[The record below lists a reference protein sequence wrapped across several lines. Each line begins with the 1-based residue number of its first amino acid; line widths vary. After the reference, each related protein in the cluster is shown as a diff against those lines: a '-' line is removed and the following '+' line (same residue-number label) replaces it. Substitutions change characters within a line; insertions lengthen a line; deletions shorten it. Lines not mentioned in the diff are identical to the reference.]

1 MNHRRL
7 LMAWALCLAVAP
19 AGAQTIQAGIY
30 GVDASTVSV
39 RAEVTGGPI
48 TDLPFSNVVV
58 TLFWE
63 TASGLT
69 LGTPSGPF
77 SIGKAGVV
85 STEGAFSY
93 QKFASTPNVNVTWGD
108 GDGVELFTIP
118 VSGTSGPALIELR
131 NPADAGA
138 NGDWYIEIAGMDRTN
153 HAVPF
158 TAQSTE
164 LPLPVSL
171 THFAGAMAQ
180 NGTGV
185 VLQWATASELNNYG
199 YTVQR
204 KPEGD
209 PAFTDLTRGFVA
221 GHGTT
226 LEPQSYTFL
235 DADALPAGRYG
246 YRLKQ
251 QDLNG
256 SVQYSPTITVQIA
269 LTDVAE
275 AAPREFQLLQNY
287 PNPFNPTTR
296 LKFSVPV
303 TGPASMTV
311 FTMLGEVAGV
321 VFEGVAEAG
330 RYYVVE
336 FDGAGLA
343 SGVYFYRLVTDQKTD
358 VRRMLLVR

>member
-1 MNHRRL
+1 MNHVRL
-7 LMAWALCLAVAP
+7 LVACVLCLAVAP

-30 GVDASTVSV
+30 AADATTVSV
-39 RAEVTGGPI
+39 RAQVTGDGI
-48 TDLPFSNVVV
+48 TNLPFSNVVV

-63 TASGLT
+63 SASGLT

-77 SIGKAGVV
+77 SIGKAGAVT
-85 STEGAFSY
+85 SEGAFSY

-108 GDGVELFTIP
+108 GEGVELFTIP
-118 VSGTSGPALIELR
+118 VSGTSGPALMELR
-131 NPADAGA
+131 NPADGGA
-138 NGDWYIEIAGMDRTN
+138 NGDWYIEIAGEDRTN

-158 TAQSTE
+158 SVQSTE

-171 THFAGAMAQ
+171 TLFAGAMAQ

-185 VLQWATASELNNYG
+185 VLQWTTASELNNYG

-204 KPEGD
+204 KADAD
-209 PAFTDLTRGFVA
+209 PAFADLSGGFVA

-235 DADALPAGRYG
+235 DAEGLQAGRYL

-256 SVQYSPTITVQIA
+256 AVQYSQSITVQISV
-269 LTDVAE
+269 TGVAE
-275 AAPREFQLLQNY
+275 VAPREFQLLQNY
-287 PNPFNPTTR
+287 PNPFNPSTR
-296 LKFSVPV
+296 MKFSVPV
-303 TGPASMTV
+303 TGPASVTV

-321 VFEGVAEAG
+321 VFDGVAEAG
-330 RYYVVE
+330 RYYVVH

-343 SGVYFYRLVTDQKTD
+343 SGVYFYRLVTEQKTD
-358 VRRMLLVR
+358 VRKMLMVR